1 MTFDEWM
8 RAQGLSDASAK
19 KYLSSVQGVM
29 SEWAQSAGLI
39 DGPLTSISGLAQFH
53 VVAEQLKQLPI
64 FVERNSVGNSM
75 YSSALNRF
83 ADYLKAG
90 FDSDIEADIDEIF
103 QQPNMTETEKSRLV
117 KTRVGQGD
125 FRTRLIGYWQ
135 GCAVTGYQDVSFL
148 VASHIKPWR
157 VSSNAEKLDHFN
169 GLLLLPTLDKA
180 FDGGFISF
188 KNTGDILLS
197 PQLSH
202 PDVLGIRSDMNI
214 RLAQQHLGFLEFHRD
229 CVFRKAPY

>member
-1 MTFDEWM
+1 
-8 RAQGLSDASAK
+8 
-19 KYLSSVQGVM
+19 
-29 SEWAQSAGLI
+29 LI

-64 FVERNSVGNSM
+64 FVERNTVGKSM

-90 FDSDIEADIDEIF
+90 FDSDIEADIDDIF
-103 QQPNMTETEKSRLV
+103 RQPNISETEKSRLV
-117 KTRVGQGD
+117 KTRIGQGD

-188 KNTGDILLS
+188 KNNGDIVLS

-214 RLAQQHLGFLEFHRD
+214 HLTQQHLGFLEFHRD
-229 CVFRKAPY
+229 CVFRKAAY

>member
-1 MTFDEWM
+1 MTFEEWM
-8 RAQGLSDASAK
+8 RAQGLSDSSVK

-29 SEWAQSAGLI
+29 SDWAQDAGI
-39 DGPLTSISGLAQFH
+39 VHGPLTSIAGLTQFQ

-64 FVERNSVGNSM
+64 FVERNTVGKNM
-75 YSSALNRF
+75 YGSALNRF
-83 ADYLKAG
+83 ADYLQSG
-90 FDSDIEADIDEIF
+90 FNSDIEADIDDILR
-103 QQPNMTETEKSRLV
+103 QPDISDTEKSRLV

-125 FRTRLIGYWQ
+125 FRARLIGYWH

-157 VSSNAEKLDHFN
+157 VANNAEKLNHFN

-188 KNTGDILLS
+188 KNNGDILLS
-197 PQLSH
+197 PQLSR
-202 PDVLGIRSDMNI
+202 PDVLGIRSDMKI
-214 RLAQQHLGFLEFHRD
+214 RLEQPHFDFLQFHRD
-229 CVFRKAPY
+229 EVFRHSPY